1 MLTRSNSLQRSNL
14 FSSSP
19 LSFFLGINL
28 LCIMEHPPRDDIL
41 AGQVAVELDDL
52 VQYHEL
58 QNGGHDAT
66 QVIACSRSLLL
77 LLMLIMVLMMLIM
90 VLMLVVLVMMVLLLL
105 LCVRCGWWR
114 MTPSYTA
121 SSTHC
126 LHSLSP
132 HATTSSSTAMSN
144 PRQQQSLACCN
155 RCPHDV
161 LQQLQQVQVL
171 QVQVQVSTMSM
182 QLYKQFQTTW

>member
-1 MLTRSNSLQRSNL
+1 MLTRSNSLQCSNL

-28 LCIMEHPPRDDIL
+28 LCVMEHPPRDDIL
-41 AGQVAVELDDL
+41 AGQVAVKLDDL

-105 LCVRCGWWR
+105 CVRCGWWR

-132 HATTSSSTAMSN
+132 HATTTTSTMSN

-161 LQQLQQVQVL
+161 LQVQQVL
-171 QVQVQVSTMSM
+171 QVKVSTMPM